1 MVKKISAVILALVL
15 CLSVVVMPASAAGF
29 AEDYT
34 LPDGARIAFKVEL
47 DKEYY
52 SAGDVATI
60 SVYAYADDDL
70 EYGAGAIS
78 IGINTAVFNTTDNT
92 KATIKASA
100 TSNDAYNTYYKS
112 ADTATWAIA
121 GSQANTNMKKIYNNN
136 TAEENEM
143 YDAYVKLTIAR
154 NMSGDHENAAEL
166 NRGIYGSDI
175 NSDPAPLV
183 TFQLTVAA
191 NVANGTAVNV
201 GIPSGSY
208 AAAAAQTY
216 LNVFEDPGNATTATK
231 TNADTTDASA
241 LKTQATI
248 GAAAKEYET
257 SIVSFWKDQ
266 IKMEN
271 DEYTSFSIRHL
282 AQIEASVWE
291 STFGT
296 DEDEQSEGKKNITD
310 IGFIFQK
317 GDGFDKDA
325 AANWLEAGA
334 TDNSFTKAKVNFVST
349 GMKDGYYVFSCTITG
364 VDDPDAALSSLGYVV
379 WVDDANTTHYSY
391 FENVETETF
400 RDLYD
405 RYVAAH

>member
-1 MVKKISAVILALVL
+1 MQKAKKIFSVLLAVIMLATTFTCFASAGAPAPTGSYMVSIAYEVCHADGTVATTVTRGETVTVNVYANSATTNDALQALVNSIYFDE
-15 CLSVVVMPASAAGF
+15 SVYTYVEGSIEYIGIADWVDAEHSTQTLYNSSNATVTVNKNSIAAWTDDEKAAHPGWTSFVYCVIAKLYSGSDYYVQENANTPMYSIKLLVKDDAAVNGDASVGCPAS
-29 AEDYT
+29 
-34 LPDGARIAFKVEL
+34 
-47 DKEYY
+47 
-52 SAGDVATI
+52 
-60 SVYAYADDDL
+60 VY
-70 EYGAGAIS
+70 
-78 IGINTAVFNTTDNT
+78 F
-92 KATIKASA
+92 IKRGQ
-100 TSNDAYNTYYKS
+100 AYNF
-112 ADTATWAIA
+112 
-121 GSQANTNMKKIYNNN
+121 
-136 TAEENEM
+136 
-143 YDAYVKLTIAR
+143 VR
-154 NMSGDHENAAEL
+154 
-166 NRGIYGSDI
+166 
-175 NSDPAPLV
+175 
-183 TFQLTVAA
+183 
-191 NVANGTAVNV
+191 
-201 GIPSGSY
+201 
-208 AAAAAQTY
+208 
-216 LNVFEDPGNATTATK
+216 TTATGAI
-231 TNADTTDASA
+231 TNASKATDSSANEFTTTVGS
-241 LKTQATI
+241 
-248 GAAAKEYET
+248 AAKEYET

-296 DEDEQSEGKKNITD
+296 DEDKDSEGKKNITD

-334 TDNSFTKAKVNFVST
+334 TDDSFTKAGVNFVST

-379 WVDDANTTHYSY
+379 WVDDANTPHYSY